1 MKNSILRKL
10 MLIAVL
16 LTSIN
21 AFAYDLEATN
31 SDGVTIYY
39 NITSDSDLTVA
50 GAGSYVRN
58 HVVIPTSVTYNNR
71 TYKVTSIGNEAFVNC
86 SDLWSVTIPNSVTS
100 IGYDAFLCCGLT
112 SATIPN
118 SVTSIGSGAFYG
130 CDGLT
135 SVTIGNSVT
144 SIGGYAF
151 YNCSGLTSVTIPNS
165 VTSIGEY
172 AFSRTGWYN
181 NQSDGILYLDNCC
194 LGYKGDRPTGE
205 LSLKD
210 NTRLIAWCAFNKC
223 DGLTSI
229 TIPNSVTSIG
239 KDAFYGCTG
248 LTEITLGSSVEKIG
262 RSAFSEIERLAKIYS
277 LNPTPP
283 TCESVNIF
291 NKVNKNKCRIYV
303 PLGSAED
310 YKTTYVWWDFNNITE
325 KEISGVEDTLIDGSE
340 DVPAEYYNLQ
350 GVRVV
355 NPERGLYIKRQGG
368 ETTKVV
374 L

>member
-1 MKNSILRKL
+1 M
-10 MLIAVL
+10 
-16 LTSIN
+16 TSI
-21 AFAYDLEATN
+21 
-31 SDGVTIYY
+31 
-39 NITSDSDLTVA
+39 
-50 GAGSYVRN
+50 
-58 HVVIPTSVTYNNR
+58 
-71 TYKVTSIGNEAFVNC
+71 
-86 SDLWSVTIPNSVTS
+86 
-100 IGYDAFLCCGLT
+100 
-112 SATIPN
+112 TIPN
-118 SVTSIGSGAFYG
+118 SVTSIGSCAF
-130 CDGLT
+130 
-135 SVTIGNSVT
+135 SK
-144 SIGGYAF
+144 
-151 YNCSGLTSVTIPNS
+151 CSGLTSVTIGDG
-165 VTSIGEY
+165 VTSIGEA
-172 AFSRTGWYN
+172 AF
-181 NQSDGILYLDNCC
+181 DGC
-194 LGYKGDRPTGE
+194 T
-205 LSLKD
+205 
-210 NTRLIAWCAFNKC
+210 
-223 DGLTSI
+223 GLTSI

>member
-1 MKNSILRKL
+1 MKHSILQKL

-16 LTSIN
+16 LTGSH
-21 AFAYDLEATN
+21 AFAQCFEVN
-31 SDGVTIYY
+31 GIYY
-39 NITSDSDLTVA
+39 YITSDSDLTAEVA
-50 GAGSYVRN
+50 YKGSYYVSNRYIGN
-58 HVVIPTSVTYNNR
+58 VVIPENVTYSGLI
-71 TYKVTSIGNEAFVNC
+71 Y
-86 SDLWSVTIPNSVTS
+86 SVTS
-100 IGYDAFLCCGLT
+100 IGEQAF
-112 SATIPN
+112 S
-118 SVTSIGSGAFYG
+118 Y

-135 SVTIGNSVT
+135 SVTIPN
-144 SIGGYAF
+144 
-151 YNCSGLTSVTIPNS
+151 NVTI
-165 VTSIGEY
+165 IGSNPFEG
-172 AFSRTGWYN
+172 TGWYY
-181 NQSDGILYLDNCC
+181 NQPDGILYLDNCC
-194 LGYKGDRPTGE
+194 LGYKGDKPTGE

-223 DGLTSI
+223 DGLTSITIPNSVTSIGSCAFSKCSGLTSVTIGDGVTSIGEAAFDGCTGLTSI